1 MQENEVICTPT
12 GHMLS
17 SLENKFQSSTISDE
31 MREFVLN
38 QLLYLPSCC
47 ICKTHICKSIYQY
60 KKTYLEAIFDSRQ
73 QECFLPNDD
82 GIKVRVCL
90 KSFLATLSVT
100 GTS

>member
-38 QLLYLPSCC
+38 QLLYLPSWHA
-47 ICKTHICKSIYQY
+47 KR
-60 KKTYLEAIFDSRQ
+60 TYVKAFINTRKPIWRRSSTVGNR
-73 QECFLPNDD
+73 
-82 GIKVRVCL
+82 
-90 KSFLATLSVT
+90 SVFYRMMME
-100 GTS
+100 